1 MACFGGLARAK
12 VLVNACR
19 HLPAFGNGPN
29 DERGAA
35 FGIAAG
41 KDAVE
46 AGHEVFIGSHRTSC
60 VVLHTEAVQE
70 AIFDRAGEAH
80 RKQDQIR
87 VHFEIALSNRRELPV
102 LELHPIGVEL
112 RHLAIVA
119 GELGRRDTPLPIAAF
134 FMRM

>member
-12 VLVNACR
+12 VLVNSRR
-19 HLPAFGNGPN
+19 HLAAFGNGPD

-35 FGIAAG
+35 FGIATG

-46 AGHEVFIGSHRTSC
+46 AGHEVFIGGHRTTC
-60 VVLHTEAVQE
+60 VVLHTETVQE
-70 AIFDRAGEAH
+70 ASFYRAGEAH

-87 VHFEIALSNRRELPV
+87 VHFEATVGDRYELPV

-119 GELGRRDTPLPIAAF
+119 GKLGRRDTPLPIAAL

>member
-1 MACFGGLARAK
+1 MAGFGGLACAK
-12 VLVNACR
+12 ILVDARR
-19 HLPAFGNGPN
+19 HLAAFGNGPD

-35 FGIAAG
+35 FGIATG

-46 AGHEVFIGSHRTSC
+46 VGHEVIIGGHCTTC

-70 AIFDRAGEAH
+70 AILHRAGEAH
-80 RKQDQIR
+80 REQDQIR
-87 VHFEIALSNRRELPV
+87 IHFEIAVSNRRELAV

-119 GELGRRDTPLPIAAF
+119 SELGRRDTPLPIAAF